1 MQCGRGDALPRGYAS
16 WHQGKV
22 LVMQPENI
30 LLTKNGEAK
39 ICDFGFATLVGDRK
53 TLCGTYEYMAPEMI
67 QNHTY
72 GH

>member
-1 MQCGRGDALPRGYAS
+1 
-16 WHQGKV
+16 
-22 LVMQPENI
+22 MQPENI